1 MADSK
6 AAVPS
11 ATTKTTP
18 HIQPS
23 QQKREIPFGTY
34 DNILLV
40 GEGDFSFTRSLAVEH
55 GCANVVGTS
64 FDSEEEVKEKY
75 VEFKSFSVFTI
86 IHQS

>member
-1 MADSK
+1 MVDSK
-6 AAVPS
+6 PAVPASVS
-11 ATTKTTP
+11 AKTTT

-40 GEGDFSFTRSLAVEH
+40 GEGDFSFTRSLAIEH

-64 FDSEEEVKEKY
+64 FDSEEEVMEK
-75 VEFKSFSVFTI
+75 
-86 IHQS
+86 